1 MRQGAPLPSGI
12 LPQHPPEGLSPAL
25 SPGAGLLAA
34 RRTESMLRALE
45 ESLRASEK
53 HWQYIVDRLK
63 TRSRHDGEKP
73 APTRAAD
80 NAPCGKLNVFASDL
94 RHHSGPVAA

>member
-1 MRQGAPLPSGI
+1 MRQGVRLCPRVLSPNT
-12 LPQHPPEGLSPAL
+12 PPEGLSPAL

-63 TRSRHDGEKP
+63 DAEPS
-73 APTRAAD
+73 
-80 NAPCGKLNVFASDL
+80 
-94 RHHSGPVAA
+94 